1 MRVIEFSAL
10 PEVAVQRDDM
20 TQPQHSQPIVSRDAT
35 DTPLLVADSI
45 RWPAGFN
52 HLLHRH
58 DNGDQL
64 TIVLEGEIIAYD
76 DEREQ
81 VVKAGSAVLFPNR
94 SWHGI
99 RTEVQATV
107 LNFFPGIG
115 AIADAGY
122 EESDPPVSGGP
133 QRSS

>member
-1 MRVIEFSAL
+1 MRVIEFSTA
-10 PEVAVQRDDM
+10 PEITVKRDDM
-20 TQPQHSQPIVSRDAT
+20 IKEQYNQPIVSGELT
-35 DTPLLVADSI
+35 ETKQLVADSI

-52 HLLHRH
+52 HQLHRH

-64 TIVLEGEIIAYD
+64 TIVIEGEIIAYD

-94 SWHGI
+94 SWHGV
-99 RTEVQATV
+99 RTEVEATV
-107 LNFFPGIG
+107 LNFFPGVG
-115 AIADAGY
+115 AIPDAGY

-133 QRSS
+133 S